1 MNLVSDNRK
10 SVYIMA
16 LASCIVGGVTAIVS
30 TVSTA
35 RKYSHKEN
43 TSENESAI
51 KTRQQPLHNIDII
64 NPRRFVPEIKRV
76 VEQSLQEK
84 LAEGV
89 VDQSSQSP
97 RLRIHEALIIPNCQ
111 PYYIPS
117 SNNGIEFATEK
128 KCRKII
134 EEYFQAPFPKKSNF
148 CRNPLTKAPL
158 ELDGYNES
166 LKVAFEYQGE
176 QHYDEN
182 HKFWKTKREYQEQRF
197 RDRVKKVMCER
208 RSIHLIIIPY
218 TAKVKSKGG
227 LDNVLMNYL
236 QNHFPHG
243 SA

>member
-1 MNLVSDNRK
+1 
-10 SVYIMA
+10 MA
-16 LASCIVGGVTAIVS
+16 LTSCIVGGVTAIIS
-30 TVSTA
+30 TVNTA
-35 RKYSHKEN
+35 TKYSYKEN
-43 TSENESAI
+43 TSENDSLI
-51 KTRQQPLHNIDII
+51 MSRQQPPL
-64 NPRRFVPEIKRV
+64 RLVPKIKRV
-76 VEQSLQEK
+76 VDESPCKKLVEECEPSLS
-84 LAEGV
+84 APV
-89 VDQSSQSP
+89 
-97 RLRIHEALIIPNCQ
+97 LRIHEPLIISKSQ
-111 PYYIPS
+111 SYYIPS

-182 HKFWKTKREYQEQRF
+182 HKFWKTKREFQEQRF

-218 TAKVKSKGG
+218 TAKIKSKGG

-236 QNHFPHG
+236 QSHFPRR
-243 SA
+243 SS

>member
-43 TSENESAI
+43 ISDASSLSI
-51 KTRQQPLHNIDII
+51 VQSPPSNIDIVV
-64 NPRRFVPEIKRV
+64 PRRFVPEIKRIV
-76 VEQSLQEK
+76 QQSPQEK
-84 LAEGV
+84 LAEGD
-89 VDQSSQSP
+89 DQS
-97 RLRIHEALIIPNCQ
+97 LRTSVLRMHDPIIIPNSQ
-111 PYYIPS
+111 SYYIPS

-166 LKVAFEYQGE
+166 LKIAFEYQGE
-176 QHYDEN
+176 QHYDAN
-182 HKFWKTKREYQEQRF
+182 HKFWKTKREYQDQRF

-208 RSIHLIIIPY
+208 RSIHLIIIPC
-218 TAKVKSKGG
+218 TAKAKSKGG
-227 LDNVLMNYL
+227 LENVLGDYL
-236 QNHFPHG
+236 QTKFPRV
-243 SA
+243 SS